1 MATRSTV
8 PASIYTHCWR
18 EVQIEKIL
26 TQKQTTKT
34 LARART
40 RTSRS
45 RIPLADHWSTSSNN
59 QRGKQRQ
66 TTANNLLGN
75 FPYSKFNISHLTTG
89 AMPSNGCKGYKEQR
103 THLSLFLFSLP
114 CFEFFLHFFYQTKC
128 CVQIGRRWLR
138 CAMRSAVRA
147 SVISV

>member
-1 MATRSTV
+1 MGDISLSKATRSTV

-66 TTANNLLGN
+66 TTENNLLGN

-89 AMPSNGCKGYKEQR
+89 AMPSNGCKVTKSSAH
-103 THLSLFLFSLP
+103 TCLSFSSASRVLN
-114 CFEFFLHFFYQTKC
+114 FFCTSF
-128 CVQIGRRWLR
+128 IRRN
-138 CAMRSAVRA
+138 AVFRLDA
-147 SVISV
+147 GG

>member
-1 MATRSTV
+1 MGDISLSMATRSTV

-18 EVQIEKIL
+18 EARIEKIL

-45 RIPLADHWSTSSNN
+45 RIPLAD
-59 QRGKQRQ
+59 QRQ
-66 TTANNLLGN
+66 TAGNNLLGN

-89 AMPSNGCKGYKEQR
+89 AMPSNGCKVTKSSAH
-103 THLSLFLFSLP
+103 TCLSFSSASRVLN
-114 CFEFFLHFFYQTKC
+114 FFCTSF
-128 CVQIGRRWLR
+128 IRRN
-138 CAMRSAVRA
+138 AVFRLDA
-147 SVISV
+147 GG